1 MQYSVELKGTRGSLY
16 TQLFASYTFTN
27 ITLPRTVTLTL
38 SPGAVVW
45 VDLID
50 ITSLQVVGL
59 SCETGSVNLSIINN
73 GSSIINLPKVVA
85 GSYHFNNVDIVDAR
99 IQLVAVGT
107 APVPLQLVY
116 AGVA

>member
-1 MQYSVELKGTRGSLY
+1 MQYSVELKGTRGKLY
-16 TQLFASYTFTN
+16 TQLFTSYTFADT
-27 ITLPRTVTLTL
+27 TLPRTITLTL
-38 SPGAVVW
+38 SPGATVSI
-45 VDLID
+45 DLID
-50 ITSLQVVGL
+50 ITALQLVGL
-59 SCETGSVNLSIINN
+59 SCETGSVNLSVINN
-73 GSSIINLPKVVA
+73 GSTIINLPKVVA

>member
-1 MQYSVELKGTRGSLY
+1 MNYTVEFKGKRGNLY
-16 TQLFASYTFTN
+16 TQLFASHTFTDT
-27 ITLPRTVTLTL
+27 TLPRAVTLTL
-38 SPGAVVW
+38 SPGATVSI
-45 VDLID
+45 DLID
-50 ITSLQVVGL
+50 ISALQVIGL
-59 SCETGSVNLSIINN
+59 SCETGSVNLSVIND
-73 GSSIINLPKVVA
+73 GSTIINLPRVVA